1 MAHHLNKKAK
11 GMFVLCVSWI
21 YHNKRSN
28 RQMERM
34 ILFPIVIIISL
45 LIIIYQI
52 MGMLKDKTPDIRFNG
67 GVITGMWIITIL
79 DWMIHNL

>member
-1 MAHHLNKKAK
+1 
-11 GMFVLCVSWI
+11 
-21 YHNKRSN
+21 
-28 RQMERM
+28 MERM

-67 GVITGMWIITIL
+67 GVITGMWVITIL